1 MRPIYNAPSTKTK
14 KKDSG
19 EEKKAKPPAYFMPL
33 HMQHCLTQSKQQRF
47 TLRLDWPSSSL
58 FSNRDYAAEASKINA
73 KNNFKMTEIDSYK
86 SSKKLATET
95 SVKNYKKGA
104 KDAVEKFKGSQ
115 NLGYDNPEIQRNRGV

>member
-1 MRPIYNAPSTKTK
+1 MTKFL
-14 KKDSG
+14 
-19 EEKKAKPPAYFMPL
+19 PF
-33 HMQHCLTQSKQQRF
+33 
-47 TLRLDWPSSSL
+47 